1 MNWFDRTLSVV
12 AGFAGAILF
21 ANLLELDWQLA
32 LMVLRDATY
41 GRFVPEFRI
50 DMDLTKLQTMFHR

>member
-21 ANLLELDWQLA
+21 ANMVGLDWQLMLA
-32 LMVLRDATY
+32 SMRDATE
-41 GRFVPEFRI
+41 GRFVPEFRV
-50 DMDLTKLQTMFHR
+50 DMDLARLQAMFNR